1 MLLLSGTF
9 LAFMVGGATFVN
21 WLVEPDMVRARAR
34 TGAPSRAPSRA
45 CGLTCVARGLHQRV
59 PKMRVNPQTLAFELV
74 EELQPR
80 QQPQPPA
87 APTAPK
93 S

>member
-1 MLLLSGTF
+1 
-9 LAFMVGGATFVN
+9 
-21 WLVEPDMVRARAR
+21 
-34 TGAPSRAPSRA
+34 
-45 CGLTCVARGLHQRV
+45 VAWGLHQRV

>member
-34 TGAPSRAPSRA
+34 ARARLRVHLSELAGSLAWRGASTSA
-45 CGLTCVARGLHQRV
+45 CPRCV
-59 PKMRVNPQTLAFELV
+59 
-74 EELQPR
+74 
-80 QQPQPPA
+80 
-87 APTAPK
+87 
-93 S
+93 